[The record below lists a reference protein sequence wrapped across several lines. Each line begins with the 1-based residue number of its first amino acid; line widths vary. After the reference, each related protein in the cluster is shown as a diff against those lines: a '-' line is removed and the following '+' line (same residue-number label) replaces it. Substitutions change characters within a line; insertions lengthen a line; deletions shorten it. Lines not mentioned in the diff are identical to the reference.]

1 MANEVDLENSYFDPK
16 HPGSFG
22 GSDRLAKETNVSRK
36 AAKHF
41 LQTQD
46 TYTRNKNVRH
56 KFRRRKIVV
65 PSIDYLWQADLITVI
80 NFSRKNK
87 GVKYLLTVIDA
98 LSRFAFVRAL
108 KNKTARVV
116 TEAFN
121 DIFVSSGRK
130 CKYLQTDHGTEFY
143 NAKFKELMKIN
154 SIVLFSNHSELKAS
168 MVERFNRTLMM
179 RLNKY
184 FTYTKNTI
192 YIDQLQSFIDSYNS
206 TIHRSIKTRPKDVN
220 EFNQFDAWLC
230 SNSDLIKSN
239 QSKIKFKVGE
249 FVRIKIQKPT
259 FAKGYSCTYS
269 EEIYKIREIVN
280 SKPITYKISDNTDE
294 NILGIFYPEE
304 LTLVKL

>member
-1 MANEVDLENSYFDPK
+1 MTNEVVWQNSYFDPVN
-16 HPGSFG
+16 PASFG
-22 GSDRLAKETNVSRK
+22 GPDRLAKETHVSK
-36 AAKHF
+36 KSAKDF

-65 PSIDYLWQADLITVI
+65 PSIDYLWQADLITVT

-116 TEAFN
+116 TDAFN

-130 CKYLQTDHGTEFY
+130 CKYLQTDRGTEFY
-143 NAKFKELMKIN
+143 NAKFKELMKIYN
-154 SIVLFSNHSELKAS
+154 IVLFSNHSELKAA

-192 YIDQLQSFIDSYNS
+192 YIDQLQNFIDSYNS
-206 TIHRSIKTRPKDVN
+206 TIHSSINISPKDVN
-220 EFNQFDAWLC
+220 ELNQFDVWLC
-230 SNSDLIKSN
+230 SNKDLIKLK
-239 QSKIKFKVGE
+239 QSKNLFKLGQ

-269 EEIYKIREIVN
+269 EEIYKIREVVN
-280 SKPITYKISDNTDE
+280 SKPITYKICDNVDE

-304 LTLVKL
+304 LMLVK